1 MLAADPSS
9 CSSSFVDLAKDYSI
23 RLLGICN
30 DSTLS
35 QHSYNSLQYSR
46 SRRLADITLTV
57 QLTPQRAQDFYGEHK
72 GKDFFETL
80 VNFMTSGPVY
90 ALVLARQNA
99 IKEWRSLMGPTNS
112 NTARAEKPKRY
123 SILHTILAQR
133 WLTNFLLLPL

>member
-1 MLAADPSS
+1 MIQRFRNTVITRCSIAAAIDALTSILA
-9 CSSSFVDLAKDYSI
+9 
-23 RLLGICN
+23 
-30 DSTLS
+30 
-35 QHSYNSLQYSR
+35 
-46 SRRLADITLTV
+46 V

-72 GKDFFETL
+72 GKSFFDTL

-123 SILHTILAQR
+123 SIQYTCNVVHSCTTLAYKLSLANIDGHSFVLCTS
-133 WLTNFLLLPL
+133 WS